1 VFSLLESPLPWT
13 PLPWIPANANVSRDR
28 NTPVRL
34 NEEYSVTCNDGFMF
48 YDVETGSFIGK
59 LDDHFSSVT
68 VTNVVGKL
76 EITVPVNQNADGTLE
91 HVICKAGRFMYI
103 KVRMLN

>member
-1 VFSLLESPLPWT
+1 MFSLLESPLPWT

-48 YDVETGSFIGK
+48 YDVETGAFIGK
-59 LDDHFSSVT
+59 LDDYFSSVT

-76 EITVPVNQNADGTLE
+76 EITGPVNHNSDGTFE
-91 HVICKAGRFMYI
+91 DVICKAGRFRY
-103 KVRMLN
+103 